1 MSIKFIYLIIS
12 FPLLFLGAEDEPKQP
27 SAITQVASLKA
38 DAIKQFTLILANK
51 NDRQRSDLLWGVDSK
66 NISNAFA
73 PKLGPVELSLFISYA
88 ILLSQKDLRG
98 DVKEIGKFNNIF
110 FILKPARTALMQK
123 NVISE
128 EDWFNSGYLL
138 CRAFQNNVL
147 AAIIDE
153 NLTVIANSSVFTPK
167 IPSTWDTVLGYS
179 AYFPATSGDYYN
191 EVYVNNQKKNQAA
204 IVAKLLGRSLPEASS
219 IYYELIDKSS
229 DIQKEIMLNGLQ
241 QGIFNDGKKSN

>member
-1 MSIKFIYLIIS
+1 MSIKFIYLILF
-12 FPLLFLGAEDEPKQP
+12 FPLMFWGAEDEPKQP

-38 DAIKQFTLILANK
+38 DAIKQFTPILANK
-51 NDRQRSDLLWGVDSK
+51 NDRQRSDLLWGVDQK
-66 NISNAFA
+66 NISNALA

-123 NVISE
+123 NVMSE

-138 CRAFQNNVL
+138 CRSFQNNML
-147 AAIIDE
+147 EATAAK
-153 NLTVIANSSVFTPK
+153 NLTVIANPSVFTPK
-167 IPSTWDTVLGYS
+167 VPSTWDTVLGYS

-191 EVYVNNQKKNQAA
+191 KVYVNNQKKNQAA
-204 IVAKLLGRSLPEASS
+204 IEAKLLSRSLPEASS
-219 IYYELIDKSS
+219 IYYELINKSS
-229 DIQKEIMLNGLQ
+229 DIQKEIISNGLQ
-241 QGIFNDGKKSN
+241 QGIFNDAKKGN